1 MNINMINKIG
11 IKLLSVLF
19 TLSISGCVDTGDD
32 YESDFMPHISI
43 KNNTEME
50 VVVIFIP
57 TDLPDKLI
65 TNHKYS
71 TVTNIASGEIGK
83 CNYFISYYGYFFSTG
98 EELSVIVADHEVYEQ
113 SGIKEIVNQRDKQLT
128 QSTLSKTKFLETD
141 GRGRINQSDNQI
153 ELVWGL

>member
-1 MNINMINKIG
+1 MLNKIR
-11 IKLLSVLF
+11 IIIFSVF
-19 TLSISGCVDTGDD
+19 ICINFYGCVEKDDD

-43 KNNTEME
+43 KNNTDME
-50 VVVIFIP
+50 VAVILVP

-71 TVTNIASGEIGK
+71 TVTKIASGEIGK

-98 EELSVIVADHEVYEQ
+98 EELSVIVADYEVYKQ
-113 SGIKEIVNQRDKQLT
+113 SGIKEVVKQRDMQLT
-128 QSTLSKTKFLETD
+128 QSTLNKAKFLETD
-141 GRGRINQSDNQI
+141 GRGRINQSDNHI